1 MTLSMGKINMGLT
14 TDEYTSCD
22 VMCEVHA
29 NNIND
34 NDVMQYVRK

>member
-1 MTLSMGKINMGLT
+1 MGLT

-22 VMCEVHA
+22 VMCEVRE

-34 NDVMQYVRK
+34 DVMQYVRK